1 VRTKQI
7 LGLIIVLGILALL
20 LQLDYSKVEGGTY
33 EYYIN
38 NWKEIGV
45 PNLVTAILAD
55 WRGYDTLGEAT
66 ILFTAI
72 IGVYTLLGVKKK

>member
-1 VRTKQI
+1 MRTKQI

-20 LQLDYSKVEGGTY
+20 LQLDYSKVEGGSY

>member
-20 LQLDYSKVEGGTY
+20 LQLDYSKVEGGSY

>member
-1 VRTKQI
+1 MRTKQI

-20 LQLDYSKVEGGTY
+20 LQLDYSKVEGGSY
-33 EYYIN
+33 EYYLN

-72 IGVYTLLGVKKK
+72 IGVYTILGVKKK